1 MTVYSKLNCKNISI
15 VVKINYITNTVKGSV
30 GDVRNNNK
38 RLKNA
43 QEMDSFIW
51 STIMTD
57 KIRKEGN
64 TMTSDMKKC
73 QECVMKDK
81 TKI

>member
-30 GDVRNNNK
+30 GDVRNNK

-43 QEMDSFIW
+43 EEIESFIS

-81 TKI
+81 TKR

>member
-1 MTVYSKLNCKNISI
+1 
-15 VVKINYITNTVKGSV
+15 
-30 GDVRNNNK
+30 VRNNK

-43 QEMDSFIW
+43 EEIESFIS

-81 TKI
+81 TKR